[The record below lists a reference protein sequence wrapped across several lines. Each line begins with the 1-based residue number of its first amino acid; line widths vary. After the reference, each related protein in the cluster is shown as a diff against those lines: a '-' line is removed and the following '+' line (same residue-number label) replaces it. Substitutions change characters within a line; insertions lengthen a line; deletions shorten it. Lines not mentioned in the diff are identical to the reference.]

1 MFPFTFTTHTVGLQ
15 KQKMNIKFVQTT
27 SNYMMNTNLFTDII
41 IDKKK
46 KSHNILEL
54 YGNLSS
60 NKRSM

>member
-15 KQKMNIKFVQTT
+15 KKKMNMKFVQTT

-46 KSHNILEL
+46 NPTIF
-54 YGNLSS
+54 
-60 NKRSM
+60 